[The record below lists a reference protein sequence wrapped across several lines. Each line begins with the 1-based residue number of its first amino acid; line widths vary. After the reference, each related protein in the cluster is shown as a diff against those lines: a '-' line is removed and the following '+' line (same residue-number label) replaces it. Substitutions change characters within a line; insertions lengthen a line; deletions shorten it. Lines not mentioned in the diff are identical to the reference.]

1 MRSNAMLRNRLLA
14 DPSFVFKIL
23 TEVSVLLRR
32 RSTYLFLLNI
42 HVSISQFIAAMIK
55 FSDSMI

>member
-23 TEVSVLLRR
+23 TEVCVLLKR
-32 RSTYLFLLNI
+32 RSTYLFLLYM
-42 HVSISQFIAAMIK
+42 HVSFSQNITAMIN
-55 FSDSMI
+55 MVIV

>member
-23 TEVSVLLRR
+23 TEVCVLSKR
-32 RSTYLFLLNI
+32 RSTYLFLLYM
-42 HVSISQFIAAMIK
+42 HVSFSPNITAMIN
-55 FSDSMI
+55 MVIV